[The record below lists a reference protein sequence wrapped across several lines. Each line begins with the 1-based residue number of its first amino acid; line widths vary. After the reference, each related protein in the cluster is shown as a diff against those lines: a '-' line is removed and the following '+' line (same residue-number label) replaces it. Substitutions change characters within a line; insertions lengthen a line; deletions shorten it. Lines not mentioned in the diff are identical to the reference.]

1 MDKRLVLSLLFLL
14 IFPAFIL
21 IASGDAFWLE
31 GWIFSLWFL
40 LLCYTT
46 IFYLYRRDPALL
58 EERYR
63 RPGTGNQEEWDKYVV
78 LGIGIIFIFWILVM
92 PLDAKRFAWS
102 PSFPIWIK
110 AIGIASLVI
119 SFFLFFRSY
128 ADNTFLSP
136 LVRIQDDRKQQVV
149 STGVYGLVRHPMYL
163 GALLMFFG
171 APLLL
176 GSVFGVLAAVAMLI
190 LLMIRI
196 LGEEEVLSR
205 ELESYLEYKKKV
217 HYRLV
222 PFLW

>member
-14 IFPAFIL
+14 LFPAFIL
-21 IASGDAFWLE
+21 IASGDVFWLE
-31 GWIFSLWFL
+31 GWIFSIWFI

-58 EERYR
+58 EERYK

-78 LGIGIIFIFWILVM
+78 LGIAIIFIFWILVM

-110 AIGIASLVI
+110 AVGMAVLVI
-119 SFFLFFRSY
+119 SFVLFFRSY

-136 LVRIQDDRKQQVV
+136 LVRIQEDRKQRVV

-163 GALLMFFG
+163 GAVLMFFG
-171 APLLL
+171 TPLLL
-176 GSVFGVLAAVAMLI
+176 GSVLGVLAAVAMLI

-196 LGEEEVLSR
+196 LGEEKVLSR
-205 ELESYLEYKKKV
+205 ELEGYLEYKKKV